1 MFWTRCLF
9 CFPITFHSEKHSYW
23 FGIPPTSRLILLLF
37 LSWKASS
44 SHGPSRIHYAGWIEY
59 ISIALSLLRLSG
71 IIKSSRE
78 THFQIKFCDELGVG
92 MGPTRE
98 FISLFSKELQNR
110 QYHFWNDSDDSP
122 CLLVSSSS
130 SSSSFPPPNLP
141 SNIGFVICRCGEW
154 VLKHCPTHRSLL
166 CLDSVGAWKCSEGD
180 FSVSSYDSICP
191 NCGQSLQFCL
201 QLRYNNATN
210 MI

>member
-1 MFWTRCLF
+1 
-9 CFPITFHSEKHSYW
+9 
-23 FGIPPTSRLILLLF
+23 
-37 LSWKASS
+37 
-44 SHGPSRIHYAGWIEY
+44 
-59 ISIALSLLRLSG
+59 
-71 IIKSSRE
+71 
-78 THFQIKFCDELGVG
+78 

-122 CLLVSSSS
+122 CLLVS

-210 MI
+210 MIQSLSLTRGFEQADRLCEIAHAFNKLFWVHEMGSTEWKMPFLRSEFL